1 LTNLHLF
8 VACVAIWGSTWIA
21 ITYQLGRVP
30 AEVSVFYRYLLASA
44 LLFAFCAARG
54 LRLRYPLRE
63 HLWLAALGIAMFG
76 VSYVFVYYAEEYVVS
91 GLVAV
96 GYSASPLFGMLGQR
110 MCFGTPMT
118 GRMTAGSLLGM
129 AGITLVFW
137 PEFERLGAGPNV
149 GLGALYTV
157 LAVVISTI
165 GSLIAYRN
173 HDAKLPVWQSMA
185 WGMLYGALS
194 SLAMALALGKPF
206 AFDSSAPYI
215 ASLLYLTVFGSIT
228 AFACFLTL
236 LGRIGAARSGYIGVM
251 VPIVALVI
259 SGLFEGFE
267 WHALTLAGIAV
278 SVTGNVLVL
287 RQRI

>member
-1 LTNLHLF
+1 
-8 VACVAIWGSTWIA
+8 
-21 ITYQLGRVP
+21 VP
-30 AEVSVFYRYLLASA
+30 PEVSVFYRYLLASA

-54 LRLRYPLRE
+54 LPLRYRLRE
-63 HLWLAALGIAMFG
+63 HLWLAALGVAMFG
-76 VSYVFVYYAEEYVVS
+76 VSYVLVYYAEVYVVS

-118 GRMTAGSLLGM
+118 GRMTAGSLLGI
-129 AGITLVFW
+129 AGIMLVFW

-157 LAVVISTI
+157 LAVIISTI
-165 GSLIAYRN
+165 GSLIAHRN
-173 HDAKLPVWQSMA
+173 HDAQLPVWQSMA

-194 SLAMALALGKPF
+194 SLAMALALGRPL
-206 AFDSSAPYI
+206 AFDASVPYV
-215 ASLLYLTVFGSIT
+215 ASLLYLTALGSIT

-251 VPIVALVI
+251 VPIVALMI
-259 SGLFEGFE
+259 SAIFEGFR
-267 WHALTLAGIAV
+267 WHLLTAVGIAV
-278 SVTGNVLVL
+278 SVAGNVLVL
-287 RQRI
+287 RPRR